1 MSKKNSNVSPF
12 QLRVSNAKKWFNQKE
27 GIGEKTC
34 VRSFKCRNMDFL
46 AEPVSLKYKGRNN
59 VESTFGAFCSFL
71 IVILVILWL
80 GNAVTM
86 CALTAPGVIAQ
97 TKHLRP
103 DDVDAKGS
111 PDQLLEV
118 QMP

>member
-1 MSKKNSNVSPF
+1 
-12 QLRVSNAKKWFNQKE
+12 
-27 GIGEKTC
+27 
-34 VRSFKCRNMDFL
+34 
-46 AEPVSLKYKGRNN
+46 
-59 VESTFGAFCSFL
+59 
-71 IVILVILWL
+71 LVILWL

-86 CALTAPGVIAQ
+86 CALIAPGVIAQ